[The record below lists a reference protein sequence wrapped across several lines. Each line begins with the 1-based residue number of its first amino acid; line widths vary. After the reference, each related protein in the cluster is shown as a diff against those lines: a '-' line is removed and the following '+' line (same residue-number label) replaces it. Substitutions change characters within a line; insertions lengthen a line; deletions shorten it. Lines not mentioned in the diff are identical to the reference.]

1 MGKFGLNLRKR
12 QRALLLGF
20 EQTRVFDRDHCLV
33 GKVLEKRDLT
43 WRRMVGLPIAGLRLR
58 PIGAPSRNN
67 GVASMVRWPWRFAS
81 LLPAGNSFSSA
92 ARLWT

>member
-33 GKVLEKRDLT
+33 GKVLEKRDLLGVE
-43 WRRMVGLPIAGLRLR
+43 WSVAEYG
-58 PIGAPSRNN
+58 GAS
-67 GVASMVRWPWRFAS
+67 GVALTGELQ
-81 LLPAGNSFSSA
+81 LLAGRRA
-92 ARLWT
+92 GA